1 MCEVCSKMVLT
12 HNIKS
17 HMKNHEAKQLFCP
30 KCPRV
35 FRWKSSMTSHL
46 KSAHGDQIKS
56 VMSACEFCG
65 KQFKDKSN
73 LRQHRFSHTGGPY
86 SCKTCGRGFGRK
98 DLLKSH
104 QSKCLVT
111 SGTGIGVANQILF
124 HHNSAWDVIY
134 LWPDQIKSVM
144 SACKF
149 AEKSP
154 IEMLGH
160 IRNLYWCGQSNS
172 FIRVQHEV

>member
-12 HNIKS
+12 HNLKS
-17 HMKNHEAKQLFCP
+17 HMKNHEEKQLACP

-56 VMSACEFCG
+56 VMLACEFCG

-73 LRQHRFSHTGGPY
+73 LRQHRYSHTGGPY
-86 SCKTCGRGFGRK
+86 GCKTCGRGFGRK

-104 QSKCLVT
+104 SAKCVSST
-111 SGTGIGVANQILF
+111 SIGAQVYFQ
-124 HHNSAWDVIY
+124 
-134 LWPDQIKSVM
+134 DQKPN
-144 SACKF
+144 F
-149 AEKSP
+149 
-154 IEMLGH
+154 
-160 IRNLYWCGQSNS
+160 
-172 FIRVQHEV
+172 